1 MLLCPSRGYG
11 RERYQLDRLP
21 GSYHSRKGMSTVA
34 RVKHTYTFRPF
45 RTLGFLLY
53 MQTPSLSRQPDGTIE
68 VLSVTE
74 FTLRAHLANSK
85 YVREDLRVL
94 EKLGLLES
102 LELGHNRATLRV
114 KLPLG
119 MVWSH
124 EA

>member
-1 MLLCPSRGYG
+1 
-11 RERYQLDRLP
+11 
-21 GSYHSRKGMSTVA
+21 VA
-34 RVKHTYTFRPF
+34 RVQHPYKFRAF

-68 VLSVTE
+68 VTSVTE
-74 FTLRAHLANSK
+74 FTVRAHLANSK

-94 EKLGLLES
+94 QKLGLLDS
-102 LELGHNRATLRV
+102 LELGHNRATLKV
-114 KLPLG
+114 KLPHG